1 MLGNL
6 LIGLR
11 EGLEAS
17 LVVSI
22 LVAYL
27 VKTGRRH
34 HLPAVWLGVAAAAL
48 LSLAFG
54 ALLTFG
60 PQGLSFQAQEI
71 IGGTLSIAA
80 VGLVTWMIFWMASA
94 AGRLANDLRA
104 QVDAVDKPWSLA
116 VIAALAVG
124 REGLET
130 ALFVWA
136 ASKAA
141 AGTDG
146 STAGPLL
153 GALVG
158 LAIAVALGWLLYRG
172 AVRINLRRFFAV
184 TGGFL
189 VLVAAGV
196 LAYGVHDLQEAG
208 VLPGMDNH
216 AFDISA
222 AIPPGSLIGT
232 LLKGVFNF
240 SPAPS
245 VLEAVVWVAYVAIVG
260 TLFVRRVRIPAP
272 PKTPARPQPVGTHA

>member
-1 MLGNL
+1 MLANL

-27 VKTGRRH
+27 VKTGRRSQ
-34 HLPAVWLGVAAAAL
+34 LPAVWLGVGGAAAV
-48 LSLAFG
+48 SLGFG

-60 PQGLSFQAQEI
+60 PRGLSFQAQEI

-94 AGRLANDLRA
+94 AGTLAADLRA
-104 QVDAVDKPWSLA
+104 QVDEVEKPWSLA

-124 REGLET
+124 REGLEM

-141 AGTDG
+141 VGSAG

-158 LAIAVALGWLLYRG
+158 LAIAVALGWLIYSG

-184 TGGFL
+184 TGGLL
-189 VLVAAGV
+189 VVVAAGV
-196 LAYGVHDLQEAG
+196 LAYGIHDLQEAG
-208 VLPGMDNH
+208 VLPGLDNH
-216 AFDISA
+216 AFDISEA
-222 AIPPGSLIGT
+222 VPPGGLLGT

-245 VLEAVVWVAYVAIVG
+245 VLETAAWVAYVAIVG
-260 TLFVRRVRIPAP
+260 TLFARRLR
-272 PKTPARPQPVGTHA
+272 TPARKPAVASEPVGTRA